1 MDTPSAVTAEE
12 SKPGGRV
19 PAAKDSWAD
28 VLGLPTQISVDLRI
42 QKFSVRDLLALD
54 LDTIVDTGIRATDP
68 VPVWVNG
75 VVIGSAE
82 FDVLGKRLAIRLN
95 ELR

>member
-12 SKPGGRV
+12 PKPSGRV

-28 VLGLPTQISVDLRI
+28 VLGLPVQISVDVRI

-54 LDTIVDTGIRATDP
+54 LDTIVDTGVRATDP
-68 VPVWVNG
+68 VPVWANG